1 VSDSGKSGDF
11 AAGLV
16 IGGLIGAAIAL
27 LLAPRPGDE
36 TLAQLR
42 EKGIELKD
50 RAADLSAEAVK
61 RVSDLEDK
69 GRSVLEEQKTRLQDA
84 VEEGKTA
91 AQRKRDEMLDA
102 LAEEQEASEA
112 TI

>member
-1 VSDSGKSGDF
+1 MSDSGNSGDF
-11 AAGLV
+11 VAGLV
-16 IGGLIGAAIAL
+16 IGGLIGAATAL

-61 RVSDLEDK
+61 RVTDLEDK
-69 GRSVLEEQKTRLQDA
+69 GRSALEEQKSRIQGA
-84 VEEGKTA
+84 VEEGKVA

-102 LAEEQEASEA
+102 LAEEQEAGEA
-112 TI
+112 AV